1 MSDVDLGECGDLHNG
16 CLNITFADFRIYFT
30 SLDDKRRL
38 FQLNRKKNP
47 FSLNENNVCQV
58 FYFSCGCVVIL
69 ASFDY
74 QENIFVRKISNHH
87 FRRRLLFL
95 LWPLMGFLDHKFDG
109 LLILAWPHPLLL
121 LSASK

>member
-16 CLNITFADFRIYFT
+16 CLNITFADFGIYFT

-38 FQLNRKKNP
+38 FQLNKKKNP

-74 QENIFVRKISNHH
+74 QENISLSEKYQTIILEEDCCFYS
-87 FRRRLLFL
+87 
-95 LWPLMGFLDHKFDG
+95 G
-109 LLILAWPHPLLL
+109 L
-121 LSASK
+121 